1 MYTHVDQAAFNSC
14 RQTWSLYSVT
24 THRTFHH
31 VPPIQA
37 QELGHPTDKLVPSY
51 IAKMNDGPYSQTN
64 ISSWM
69 WCM

>member
-1 MYTHVDQAAFNSC
+1 MYAHVDHAAFNTC

-24 THRTFHH
+24 TRRTFHH
-31 VPPIQA
+31 VPPMQA
-37 QELGHPTDKLVPSY
+37 QELGQPTDKLVPSY
-51 IAKMNDGPYSQTN
+51 IAYMNDSPYSQTD